1 MDGFKN
7 STKTRYDTMS
17 GKTFANGGMVVS
29 RNDMPDGQGPMSKPA
44 MVAKY
49 AKGGA
54 VKKIEKVMGEF
65 KSGKLHS
72 GSKHGPEVTSKK
84 QATAIALS
92 EARKAGAKIPM
103 KKARGGSAEADDVM
117 VARMTKDELSQGAKG
132 IRMAKERMLKEK
144 VKMPLRKGVP
154 VDSRKAMI
162 GSPEAADTYMSRMP
176 RGAVK
181 PAESTGPFRVLR
193 GRTGLNKGG
202 LAAMPKKGC

>member
-54 VKKIEKVMGEF
+54 VKKGEQKIGRVMKEF
-65 KSGKLHS
+65 TEGKLHS
-72 GSKHGPEVTSKK
+72 GSKEGPKVKTTK
-84 QATAIALS
+84 QAVAIALN
-92 EARKAGAKIPM
+92 EARAAGAKIPM

-117 VARMTKDELSQGAKG
+117 MARMSKEEMAMGAKG
-132 IRMAKERMLKEK
+132 LKMAQERMARDRARGAGAMSDKETRILRKEAIK
-144 VKMPLRKGVP
+144 PMSVKKGVP
-154 VDSRKAMI
+154 
-162 GSPEAADTYMSRMP
+162 AAKREPMF
-176 RGAVK
+176 G
-181 PAESTGPFRVLR
+181 PAKRLSIPLK
-193 GRTGLNKGG
+193 NGG
-202 LAAMPKKGC
+202 LATMPKKGC